1 MVDVIRKMYC
11 CLIWVL
17 YFSNESRQIQN
28 LTLHLLHLVTM
39 SWEAR
44 KVYGVAPNPR
54 GYHTTVLYD
63 SRLYVL
69 GGYDGK
75 NVFDDVHMLELSAC
89 AYLPQ
94 ITNFEIDV

>member
-1 MVDVIRKMYC
+1 M
-11 CLIWVL
+11 
-17 YFSNESRQIQN
+17 
-28 LTLHLLHLVTM
+28 TM
-39 SWEAR
+39 SWESR
-44 KVYGVAPNPR
+44 KIYGVAPNPR

>member
-1 MVDVIRKMYC
+1 
-11 CLIWVL
+11 
-17 YFSNESRQIQN
+17 
-28 LTLHLLHLVTM
+28 
-39 SWEAR
+39 
-44 KVYGVAPNPR
+44 VYGVAPNPR

>member
-1 MVDVIRKMYC
+1 MAFEV
-11 CLIWVL
+11 
-17 YFSNESRQIQN
+17 
-28 LTLHLLHLVTM
+28 
-39 SWEAR
+39 R
-44 KVYGVAPNPR
+44 KVYDSAPNPR